1 MARVGKP
8 ILHLVIR
15 TLRMVLRLEQARKDL
30 TGLFS
35 TSPWKWMKAS
45 LLLQSRGWRKGVV
58 LHARQPLYHHLP
70 VGDGLHSYFSSGKTT
85 LMVIF
90 VISLR

>member
-30 TGLFS
+30 TRLFS

-58 LHARQPLYHHLP
+58 LHARQPLYHLP

-90 VISLR
+90 VIGLR